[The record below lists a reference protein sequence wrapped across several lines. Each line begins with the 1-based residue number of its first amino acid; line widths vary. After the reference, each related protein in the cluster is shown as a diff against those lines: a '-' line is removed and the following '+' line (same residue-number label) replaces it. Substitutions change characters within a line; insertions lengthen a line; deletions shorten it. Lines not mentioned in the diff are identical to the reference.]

1 MEQTEGE
8 APKHILCI
16 KGQLKR
22 VRISLRQHDVEDQ
35 EKVFLSF
42 VNSYQ
47 IISTSKYQEEII
59 EK

>member
-16 KGQLKR
+16 KGQWKR
-22 VRISLRQHDVEDQ
+22 VRISLQQHDVEDQ

-47 IISTSKYQEEII
+47 IISTSKCQEEII